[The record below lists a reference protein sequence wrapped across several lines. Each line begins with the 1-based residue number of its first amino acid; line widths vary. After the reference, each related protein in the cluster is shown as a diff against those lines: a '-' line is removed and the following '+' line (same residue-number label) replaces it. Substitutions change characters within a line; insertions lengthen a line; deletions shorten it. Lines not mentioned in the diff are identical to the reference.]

1 MTALFDVR
9 DLSVNFDTPDGRVEA
24 VRNISLTIASGEC
37 LGVVGESGSG
47 KSQTFLAAMGLLS
60 RNGYATGSVRL
71 EGKEILG
78 LAPESLN
85 RIRGSK
91 MSMIFQDPLSALTPQ
106 LTIGNQLAE
115 VVRTHSAMRGAKIR
129 RFCLEWLDKVRM
141 PDAERRLQ
149 QYPHQLSGG
158 QRQRVL
164 IAMAMLLSPRL
175 LIADEP
181 TTALDV
187 TVQADILDLI
197 AELQASEGMAVA
209 LITHDMGVVARMC
222 GRIEVMR
229 KGAFVES
236 GTADAIFARP
246 RHAYTR
252 ALLKAIPRLD
262 RSRPRIRTSESMRT
276 LLRADDIEV
285 RFKVRAQGG
294 LFGRTADLRAVD
306 GVSFSVAEGETLGL
320 VGESGCG
327 KSSLARAILQLVAPR
342 GGRIFW
348 LGHELTGL
356 DAHALKKHRK
366 DLQIVFQDPLAS
378 LDPRMKVSASIAEPL
393 GTHRPELSSAER
405 RRLVSEMME
414 RVGLERQLMNRFPH
428 ELSGGQNQRVCI
440 ARAMITS
447 PRLVVCDEAVSALD
461 VSVQSRILTLLKE
474 LRAEYG
480 LSMIFISHDLSVVRE
495 IADRIMVLYLGR
507 VVELAGSDTLF
518 EDPRHP
524 YTRTL
529 ISAVPVP
536 DPQIERSRRRIRL
549 AGELPSALDPEAGLR
564 FLRTRIMAGETDY
577 IPQLVEV
584 APGHFVAE
592 HDPLEEQTV
601 EVTGTRLGSA
611 QPNSDPS

>member
-1 MTALFDVR
+1 MALFDIR
-9 DLSVNFDTPDGRVEA
+9 NLSVNFETPDGRVEA
-24 VRNISLTIASGEC
+24 VRNISLSIPPGKC

-60 RNGYATGSVRL
+60 RNGNATGSIKL
-71 EGKEILG
+71 EGQEILG
-78 LAPESLN
+78 LAPERLN
-85 RIRGSK
+85 RIRGSE
-91 MSMIFQDPLSALTPQ
+91 MTMIFQDPLTALTPQ
-106 LTIGNQLAE
+106 LKIGDQLAE
-115 VVRTHSAMRGAKIR
+115 VVRTHSARRGAEVR
-129 RFCLEWLDKVRM
+129 RCCLEWLDRVRM
-141 PDAERRLQ
+141 PDAARRIRQ
-149 QYPHQLSGG
+149 FPHELSGG
-158 QRQRVL
+158 QRQRVM
-164 IAMAMLLSPRL
+164 IAMAMLLSPKL

-222 GRIEVMR
+222 DHIEVMR
-229 KGAFVES
+229 NGSFVEN
-236 GTADAIFARP
+236 GTADAIFTRP

-252 ALLKAIPRLD
+252 ALLDAIPRLD
-262 RSRPRIRTSESMRT
+262 PAGPRIRPSGTSRT

-285 RFKVRAQGG
+285 GFKIRVQGG
-294 LFGRTADLRAVD
+294 LFGRTAELRAVD
-306 GVSFSVAEGETLGL
+306 GVSLDVAEGETLGL

-327 KSSLARAILQLVAPR
+327 KSTLARAILQLVATR
-342 GGRIFW
+342 GGRVCW

-356 DAHALKKHRK
+356 GAHALKRHRK

-378 LDPRMKVSASIAEPL
+378 LDPRMTVSASIAEPL
-393 GTHRPELSSAER
+393 GTHRPELSSSEGKH
-405 RRLVSEMME
+405 LVSEMMD
-414 RVGLERQLMNRFPH
+414 RVGLSRKLTNRFPH
-428 ELSGGQNQRVCI
+428 ELSGGQNQRVGI

-461 VSVQSRILTLLKE
+461 VSVQAQILTLLKD

-480 LSMIFISHDLSVVRE
+480 LSMIFISHDLAVVRE

-507 VVELAGSDTLF
+507 VVELADCDTLF

-536 DPQIERSRRRIRL
+536 DPKIERDRKRIRL
-549 AGELPSALDPEAGLR
+549 AGELPSGLDPEARLT
-564 FLRTRIMAGETDY
+564 FLRTRIKAGETDY
-577 IPQLVEV
+577 TPRFEEV

-592 HDPLEEQTV
+592 HDPLDELTP
-601 EVTGTRLGSA
+601 GG
-611 QPNSDPS
+611 P